1 MNLYTNG
8 CSFTQGH
15 KEYVNHVLPPEW
27 VWPNHLKKLI
37 DGEVVNE
44 AWNGGSNQRIFR
56 RTVEF
61 FKDIDPSEKWTAVIQ
76 WSSYSTRYE
85 FFDDVTGTH
94 VGIIK
99 DDFLLDD
106 RSADIFNEFPQSIVR
121 KSKISTTFLNLVKT
135 PDDLATE
142 TILMIHGLTE
152 FLQKRNVNVLH
163 IFMTRESKKFILEN
177 NNILNELLPTKNIA
191 DKSMMDLIINDVRL
205 MENFPDD
212 KHPNKFGHVV
222 IADYIIDEL
231 TKRKYL

>member
-15 KEYVNHVLPPEW
+15 KEYVDHIFPPEW

-37 DGEVVNE
+37 DGKIINE

-56 RTVEF
+56 RTAEF
-61 FKDIDPSEKWTAVIQ
+61 FKNVNPDEKWTAVIQ

-85 FFDDVTGTH
+85 FFDDTTETY

-106 RSADIFNEFPQSIVR
+106 KSANSFIDFPESIKR

-135 PDDLATE
+135 PNELATE

-177 NNILNELLPTKNIA
+177 TNILTELLPNKLIA
-191 DKSMMDLIINDVRL
+191 DKSMMDLIINDERL
-205 MENFPDD
+205 MENFPHD

-231 TKRKYL
+231 TKRNYL

>member
-1 MNLYTNG
+1 MNLYVNG

-15 KEYVNHVLPPEW
+15 KEYGDGVHPPEW
-27 VWPNHLKKLI
+27 VWPNHLKNLI
-37 DGEVVNE
+37 DGVVVNE

-76 WSSYSTRYE
+76 WTSYSSRYE
-85 FFDDVTGTH
+85 FFDDSTDTH

-99 DDFLLDD
+99 ADFLLDD
-106 RSADIFNEFPQSIVR
+106 RAATKFISFPGSVTR
-121 KSKISTTFLNLVKT
+121 KSDITVKFLNLVKT
-135 PDDLATE
+135 DNELATE
-142 TILMIHGLTE
+142 TILMIRGLTE

-163 IFMTRESKKFILEN
+163 IFMTRESKKFILEES
-177 NNILNELLPTKNIA
+177 NILNELLPWNDITNQ
-191 DKSMMDLIINDVRL
+191 SMMDLIINDHRL
-205 MENFPDD
+205 MERYPED

-222 IADYIIDEL
+222 IADYIIEEL